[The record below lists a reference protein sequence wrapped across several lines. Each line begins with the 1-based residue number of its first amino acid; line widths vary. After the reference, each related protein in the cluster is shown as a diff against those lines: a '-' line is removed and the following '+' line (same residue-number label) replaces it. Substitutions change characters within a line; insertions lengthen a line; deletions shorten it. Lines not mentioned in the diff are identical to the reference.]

1 MRTDYVKIF
10 CLLSALTLLSA
21 CGFALR
27 GSTGI
32 DASLQPVYISG
43 DRNSQELHQALKRQF
58 TINQIA
64 VTQRPS
70 EARLRVDV
78 QLLEAE
84 KRSITLDQEARDAEY
99 ALYERARVRLL
110 DAKGQVLRGPRTLQ
124 QRRLVVNDSD
134 NPVGEETE
142 SSIVQAEMREQLS
155 IRLAQQVEIWAKQLH
170 GDVGDAPAP

>member
-1 MRTDYVKIF
+1 MRTDYLKSI
-10 CLLSALTLLSA
+10 CLLCALALLSA

-43 DRNSQELHQALKRQF
+43 SRNSQELHQALKRQF
-58 TINQIA
+58 TINQVA
-64 VTQRPS
+64 VTQRPG

-78 QLLEAE
+78 QLLDAE
-84 KRSITLDQEARDAEY
+84 KRSITLDREARDAEY
-99 ALYERARVRLL
+99 ALYERAQVRLL
-110 DAKGQVLRGPRTLQ
+110 DAQGKVLRGPRTLQ

-142 SSIVQAEMREQLS
+142 SSIVQAEMREPLS
-155 IRLAQQVEIWAKQLH
+155 IRLAQQVEIWARQLH
-170 GDVGDAPAP
+170 GDASNAAAP